1 MLSETLIYSK
11 NEGKRM
17 GGTSFSIAELA
28 TAVDLSGIVDLTE
41 AYRYLYFLESIM
53 NNSDSYTENRWRLNA
68 VDWSWMLRSLFFQA
82 AAANSCLLLL
92 VSSCERQNL
101 LDYTIE

>member
-41 AYRYLYFLESIM
+41 AYPYL
-53 NNSDSYTENRWRLNA
+53 
-68 VDWSWMLRSLFFQA
+68 
-82 AAANSCLLLL
+82 
-92 VSSCERQNL
+92 
-101 LDYTIE
+101 